1 MEGNTNEHNE
11 SAGRNVDGQNGTG
24 DRSPHNRIQND
35 KATVRLPMLMGITL
49 AGGMLIGATFFG
61 GTKSLNSIGRG
72 YTKYREILQLI
83 ENNYVDTVNTD
94 DLVDYSI
101 EKMLEKLD
109 PHTAYMN
116 PQDAVA
122 ARSQLEGGFDGIGVE
137 FNIYKDTVYVV
148 TPLAGGPSEAAGIQ
162 SGDKIVKVDDKPLA
176 GGKIEN
182 SAVFKALRGKRGTP
196 VKLTILRKN
205 DKVPKDFTITRDRI
219 PTYSV
224 DAAYMIDAKTGYLK
238 VNRFSETTYDEFKTA
253 LASLKSQGMTQLM
266 MDLRNNPGGYMDR
279 ATSIADEFIAGN
291 KLLVYTD
298 GKDNRYDR
306 QTYARIAGQFEE
318 GPLIVLVDEGSA
330 SASEIVAGALQDH
343 DRALIAGRRSF
354 GKGLVQMPVQLTDGS
369 ELRLTISRYYTPS
382 GRSIQKPY
390 VMGQEGDYE
399 KDLERRSKRGEYY
412 IADSI
417 KNDPKLKFRT
427 DGGRVV
433 YGGGGITPDYFIPR
447 DSTWQTSYLVQLYGK
462 NIIREFAME
471 YTSDNHKKLE
481 KMPFDEFDRS
491 VVITDDQLNS
501 LVKDATA
508 EGIKFNEKEFNRSKN
523 YIRNQIKAL
532 VARSIYQK
540 KNKAGQNNEFFR
552 VIGQTDDTYQKALK
566 LFDRADKLEH
576 GAMTYNQPEKK

>member
-1 MEGNTNEHNE
+1 MESGERFNNDP
-11 SAGRNVDGQNGTG
+11 AGQKGGRPV
-24 DRSPHNRIQND
+24 IQNS
-35 KATVRLPMLMGITL
+35 KATVRLPMLLGITL
-49 AGGMLIGATFFG
+49 AGGVLIGATFFG
-61 GTKSLNSIGRG
+61 GTKSLNTIGRG

-94 DLVDYSI
+94 ELVDYSI
-101 EKMLEKLD
+101 EKMLQKLD

-116 PQDAVA
+116 PQDAIA

-137 FNIYKDTVYVV
+137 FNIFKDTVYVV
-148 TPLAGGPSEAAGIQ
+148 TPLAGGPSETAGIQ
-162 SGDKIVKVDDKPLA
+162 SGDKIIKVDDTPLA
-176 GGKIEN
+176 GKKIEN
-182 SAVFKALRGKRGTP
+182 SAVFKALRGKRGTE
-196 VKLTILRKN
+196 VKLTILRKGEKEP
-205 DKVPKDFTITRDRI
+205 KVFAITRDRI

-224 DAAYMIDAKTGYLK
+224 DAAYMIDNKTGYLK

-253 LASLKSQGMTQLM
+253 LTALKAQGMTQLL

-279 ATSIADEFIAGN
+279 ATSIADEFISGN

-306 QTYARIAGQFEE
+306 QTFARIAGQFEE

-354 GKGLVQMPVQLTDGS
+354 GKGLVQMPVTLSDGS

-390 VMGQEGDYE
+390 VPGQEGDYE
-399 KDLERRSKRGEYY
+399 KDLELRSKRGEYY

-417 KNDPKLKFRT
+417 KNDPKLKFKT

-447 DSTWQTSYLVQLYGK
+447 DSSWQTSYLVQLYSK

-471 YTSDNHKKLE
+471 YTNDNRKKLE
-481 KMPFDEFDRS
+481 KMPFAEFDRA
-491 VVITDDQLNS
+491 VTINDEELGKLTKQ
-501 LVKDATA
+501 ATA
-508 EGIKFNEKEFNRSKN
+508 EGVKFNEKEYNRSKN
-523 YIRNQIKAL
+523 YIRTQVKAL

-540 KNKAGQNNEFFR
+540 NNKGGQNNEFFR
-552 VIGQTDDTYQKALK
+552 VISESDDTYQKALR
-566 LFDRADKLEH
+566 LFDRAGKLEH
-576 GAMTYNQPEKK
+576 GMFTYNAPDKK

>member
-1 MEGNTNEHNE
+1 MEGNNYLSDEPTGHKSDE
-11 SAGRNVDGQNGTG
+11 SQNAAK
-24 DRSPHNRIQND
+24 RHANNQIQND

-94 DLVDYSI
+94 ELVDFSI

-137 FNIYKDTVYVV
+137 FNVYKDTVYVV
-148 TPLAGGPSEAAGIQ
+148 TPLAGGPSETAGII
-162 SGDKIVKVDDKPLA
+162 SGDKILKVDDKPF
-176 GGKIEN
+176 GTGKIEN
-182 SAVFKALRGKRGTP
+182 SSVFKALRGKRGTT
-196 VKLTILRKN
+196 VKLTILRKG

-219 PTYSV
+219 PTFSV
-224 DAAYMIDAKTGYLK
+224 DAAYMVDNKTGYIK

-253 LASLKSQGMTQLM
+253 LNSLKSQGMTQLM

-279 ATSIADEFIAGN
+279 ATSLADEFISGN

-318 GPLIVLVDEGSA
+318 GPLVVLVDEGSA

-354 GKGLVQMPVQLTDGS
+354 GKGLVQMPVQLSDGS

-390 VMGQEGDYE
+390 VPGHEGDYE
-399 KDLERRSKRGEYY
+399 KDLELRSKRGEYY

-447 DSTWQTSYLVQLYGK
+447 DSSWQTPYLLQLYGK

-471 YTSDNHKKLE
+471 YTNENMRKLE
-481 KMPFDEFDRS
+481 KMSFPEFDKA
-491 VVITDDQLNS
+491 VIITDEQMNR
-501 LVKDATA
+501 LVKDATS
-508 EGIKFNEKEFNRSKN
+508 EGVKFNEKEYNRSKA

-532 VARSIYQK
+532 VARSVFQK

-552 VIGQTDDTYQKALK
+552 VIGQTDDTFQKALK

-576 GAMTYNQPEKK
+576 GMFTYNQPEKK

>member
-1 MEGNTNEHNE
+1 MDQEYNVNSESPGQKGTRNPQNEE
-11 SAGRNVDGQNGTG
+11 
-24 DRSPHNRIQND
+24 PIQNS
-35 KATVRLPMLMGITL
+35 KATVRLPMLLGITL

-83 ENNYVDTVNTD
+83 ESNYVDTVNTD
-94 DLVDYSI
+94 ELVDYSI
-101 EKMLEKLD
+101 EKMLQKLD

-148 TPLAGGPSEAAGIQ
+148 TPLSGGPSETAGIL
-162 SGDKIVKVDDKPLA
+162 SGDKIIKVDDTPLT
-176 GGKIEN
+176 GSKIEN
-182 SAVFKALRGKRGTP
+182 TMVFKALRGKRGTP
-196 VKLTILRKN
+196 VSMTILRKGE
-205 DKVPKDFTITRDRI
+205 KQSRVFTITRDRI

-224 DAAYMIDAKTGYLK
+224 DAAYMVDDKTGYIK

-253 LASLKSQGMTQLM
+253 LASLKSQGMTRLM

-279 ATSIADEFIAGN
+279 ATSIADEFISGD
-291 KLLVYTD
+291 KMLVYTK
-298 GKDNRYDR
+298 GKDNRYNR
-306 QTYARIAGQFEE
+306 QTHAHIAGQFEE
-318 GPLIVLVDEGSA
+318 GALVVLMDEGSA

-354 GKGLVQMPVQLTDGS
+354 GKGLVQMPVQLSDGS

-399 KDLERRSKRGEYY
+399 KDLEQRSKRGEYY

-417 KNDPKLKFRT
+417 KNNPKLKFRT
-427 DGGRVV
+427 DAGRVV
-433 YGGGGITPDYFIPR
+433 YGGGGITPDFFIPR
-447 DSTWQTSYLVQLYGK
+447 DSTWQTPYLIQLYGK

-471 YTSDNHKKLE
+471 YTNDNRAKLE
-481 KMPFDEFDRS
+481 KMPFAEFDRTTL
-491 VVITDDQLNS
+491 INDEQMAR
-501 LVKDATA
+501 LVKEATA
-508 EGIKFNEKEFNRSKN
+508 EGVKFNENEYNRSKN
-523 YIRNQIKAL
+523 YIRTQIKAL
-532 VARSIYQK
+532 IARSIYQK
-540 KNKAGQNNEFFR
+540 KNAAGKNNEFFK
-552 VIGQTDDTYQKALK
+552 VIGESDDTYQKALK
-566 LFDRADKLEH
+566 LFDRAGKLES
-576 GAMTYNQPEKK
+576 GTFTYNAPVK

>member
-1 MEGNTNEHNE
+1 MEAGQHFNNE
-11 SAGRNVDGQNGTG
+11 SAGRSQDGQPQEGQKGTG
-24 DRSPHNRIQND
+24 SRIQND
-35 KATVRLPMLMGITL
+35 KATVRLPMLLGITL
-49 AGGMLIGATFFG
+49 AGGMLVGATFFG
-61 GTKSLNSIGRG
+61 GTKSLNNIGRG

-116 PQDAVA
+116 PQDAIA

-148 TPLAGGPSEAAGIQ
+148 TPLAGGPSETAGIQ
-162 SGDKIVKVDDKPLA
+162 SGDKIIKVDDTPLV

-182 SAVFKALRGKRGTP
+182 SAVFKALRGKRGTE
-196 VKLTILRKN
+196 VKMTILRKGEKEP
-205 DKVPKDFTITRDRI
+205 KVFAVTRDRI

-224 DAAYMIDAKTGYLK
+224 DAAYMVDAKTGYIK

-253 LASLKSQGMTQLM
+253 LAALKSQGMTQLM

-291 KLLVYTD
+291 KMLVYTD

-306 QTYARIAGQFEE
+306 QTYARISGQFEE
-318 GPLIVLVDEGSA
+318 GALVVLMDEGSA

-354 GKGLVQMPVQLTDGS
+354 GKGLVQMPVQLSDGS

-390 VMGQEGDYE
+390 VPGREGDYE
-399 KDLERRSKRGEYY
+399 KDLELRSKRGEYY

-417 KNDPKLKFRT
+417 KNDPKLKFKT

-447 DSTWQTSYLVQLYGK
+447 DSSWQTPYLIQLYGK

-471 YTSDNHKKLE
+471 YTNDNRKKLE
-481 KMPFDEFDRS
+481 KLPFDEFNRTVTISDEQMTR
-491 VVITDDQLNS
+491 

-523 YIRNQIKAL
+523 YIRTQIKAL
-532 VARSIYQK
+532 VARYIYQK
-540 KNKAGQNNEFFR
+540 NNKGGQNNEYFR
-552 VIGQTDDTYQKALK
+552 VAGDVDDTYQKALK
-566 LFDRADKLEH
+566 LFDRANKLEH
-576 GAMTYNQPEKK
+576 GMFTYNQPERK

>member
-1 MEGNTNEHNE
+1 MEGENNAMNK
-11 SAGRNVDGQNGTG
+11 SAGQQNDGQET
-24 DRSPHNRIQND
+24 RIQND
-35 KATVRLPMLMGITL
+35 KATVRLPMMLGITL

-61 GTKSLNSIGRG
+61 GTKSLNNIGRG

-83 ENNYVDTVNTD
+83 ENNYVDSVNTD

-101 EKMLEKLD
+101 TKMLEKLD

-137 FNIYKDTVYVV
+137 FNVYKDTVYVV
-148 TPLAGGPSEAAGIQ
+148 TPLAGGPSETAGIL
-162 SGDKIVKVDDKPLA
+162 SGDKILKADDTSLV

-182 SAVFKALRGKRGTP
+182 SAVFKALRGKRGTD
-196 VKLTILRKN
+196 VKLTILRKG
-205 DKVPKDFTITRDRI
+205 DPQPKVFTITRDRI

-224 DAAYMIDAKTGYLK
+224 DASYMIDAKTGYIK
-238 VNRFSETTYDEFKTA
+238 INRFSETTYDEFKTA
-253 LASLKSQGMTQLM
+253 LAALKAQGMTQLM

-279 ATSIADEFIAGN
+279 ATNIADEFISGN
-291 KLLVYTD
+291 KLLVYTN

-306 QTYARIAGQFEE
+306 KTYAHITGQFED
-318 GPLIVLVDEGSA
+318 GPLVVLVDEGSA
-330 SASEIVAGALQDH
+330 SASEIVSGALQDH

-354 GKGLVQMPVQLTDGS
+354 GKGLVQMPVTLSDGS

-390 VMGQEGDYE
+390 VPGHEGDYE
-399 KDLERRSKRGEYY
+399 KDLELRSKRGEYY

-417 KNDPKLKFRT
+417 KNDPKLKFKT
-427 DGGRVV
+427 DGGRIV

-447 DSTWQTSYLVQLYGK
+447 DSSWQTPYLIQLYGK
-462 NIIREFAME
+462 NIVREFAME
-471 YTSDNHKKLE
+471 YTNDNRKKLE
-481 KMPFDEFDRS
+481 KMPFAEFEKT
-491 VVITDDQLNS
+491 VVINDEQMS
-501 LVKDATA
+501 RLVKDATS
-508 EGIKFNEKEFNRSKN
+508 EGIKFNEKEYNRSKN

-540 KNKAGQNNEFFR
+540 NNKGGQNNEFFR
-552 VIGQTDDTYQKALK
+552 VIAQGDDTYQKALK

-576 GAMTYNQPEKK
+576 GAMTYNQK

>member
-1 MEGNTNEHNE
+1 MEEINNGENEP
-11 SAGRNVDGQNGTG
+11 AGRGSAVPKNK
-24 DRSPHNRIQND
+24 IQND
-35 KATVRLPMLMGITL
+35 RATVRLPMLMGITL

-61 GTKSLNSIGRG
+61 GTKSLNTIGRG

-94 DLVDYSI
+94 ELVDYSI

-109 PHTAYMN
+109 PHTVYIN

-122 ARSQLEGGFDGIGVE
+122 ARSQLDGGFDGIGVE

-148 TPLAGGPSEAAGIQ
+148 TPLAGGPSEAVGIQ
-162 SGDKIVKVDDKPLA
+162 SGDKIIKVDDKPL
-176 GGKIEN
+176 GGAKLEN
-182 SAVFKALRGKRGTP
+182 SAVFKALRGKRGTD
-196 VKLTILRKN
+196 VKLTILRKG
-205 DKVPKDFTITRDRI
+205 DKQPKEFTVTRDRI

-224 DAAYMIDAKTGYLK
+224 DAAYMIDAKTGYIK

-253 LASLKSQGMTQLM
+253 LASLKAKGMTQLM

-279 ATSIADEFIAGN
+279 ATNIADEFISGN

-306 QTYARIAGQFEE
+306 KTFARITGQFEE
-318 GPLIVLVDEGSA
+318 GPLVVLVDEGSA

-354 GKGLVQMPVQLTDGS
+354 GKGLVQMPVTLSDGS

-390 VMGQEGDYE
+390 IPGHEGDYE
-399 KDLERRSKRGEYY
+399 KDLDQRSKRGEYY

-417 KNDPKLKFRT
+417 KNDPKLKFNT

-447 DSTWQTSYLVQLYGK
+447 DSTWQTPYLVKLYGK

-471 YTSDNHKKLE
+471 YGNDNRKKLE
-481 KMPFDEFDRS
+481 KMPFDEFDRTINIS
-491 VVITDDQLNS
+491 DEQLNR
-501 LVKDATA
+501 LVKNASD
-508 EGIKFNEKEFNRSKN
+508 EGIKFNEKEYARSKN
-523 YIRNQIKAL
+523 YIRSQIKAL
-532 VARSIYQK
+532 VARSLYQK
-540 KNKAGQNNEFFR
+540 NNKAGQNNEFFR

-576 GAMTYNQPEKK
+576 GAMSYNEK

>member
-1 MEGNTNEHNE
+1 MDDTNNAMNTP
-11 SAGRNVDGQNGTG
+11 AGQERDGQT
-24 DRSPHNRIQND
+24 PPIQND
-35 KATVRLPMLMGITL
+35 KATVRLPMLLGITL

-61 GTKSLNSIGRG
+61 GTKSLNTIGRG

-101 EKMLEKLD
+101 TKMLEKLD

-148 TPLAGGPSEAAGIQ
+148 TPLAGGPSETAGIL
-162 SGDKIVKVDDKPLA
+162 SGDKIIKVDETPLV

-182 SAVFKALRGKRGTP
+182 SAVFKALRGKRGTD
-196 VKLTILRKN
+196 VKLTILRKG
-205 DKVPKDFTITRDRI
+205 DKQPKEFTITRDRI

-224 DAAYMIDAKTGYLK
+224 DAAYMIDAKTGYIK
-238 VNRFSETTYDEFKTA
+238 INRFSETTYDEFKTA
-253 LASLKSQGMTQLM
+253 MASLKAKGMTQLM

-279 ATSIADEFIAGN
+279 ATNIADEFISGN
-291 KLLVYTD
+291 KLLVYTN
-298 GKDNRYDR
+298 GKDSRYDR
-306 QTYARIAGQFEE
+306 KTYAHIAGQFEE
-318 GPLIVLVDEGSA
+318 GPLVVLVDEGSA
-330 SASEIVAGALQDH
+330 SASEIVSGALQDH

-354 GKGLVQMPVQLTDGS
+354 GKGLVQMPVTLSDGS

-390 VMGQEGDYE
+390 VPGQEGDYE
-399 KDLERRSKRGEYY
+399 KDLELRSKRGEYY

-417 KNDPKLKFRT
+417 KNDPKLKFKT

-447 DSTWQTSYLVQLYGK
+447 DSTWQTAYLIQLYGK
-462 NIIREFAME
+462 NIIREFAMD
-471 YTSDNHKKLE
+471 YTNENRKKLE
-481 KMPFDEFDRS
+481 KMPFEEFDRS
-491 VVITDDQLNS
+491 VVIGDDQMNL
-501 LVKDATA
+501 LVKEATS
-508 EGIKFNEKEFNRSKN
+508 EGIKFNEKEYNRSKT

-532 VARSIYQK
+532 VARAIYQK
-540 KNKAGQNNEFFR
+540 NNKAGQNNEFFR
-552 VIGQTDDTYQKALK
+552 VISQSDDTYQKALK

-576 GAMTYNQPEKK
+576 GMFTYNQK

>member
-1 MEGNTNEHNE
+1 MDKEHEFDKE
-11 SAGRNVDGQNGTG
+11 STGRKDTPNGAPDG
-24 DRSPHNRIQND
+24 RIQNN
-35 KATVRLPMLMGITL
+35 KATVRMPMLLGITL

-61 GTKSLNSIGRG
+61 GAKSLNNIGRG

-94 DLVDYSI
+94 ELVDYSI
-101 EKMLEKLD
+101 EQMLHKLD

-116 PQDAVA
+116 PQDAIA

-148 TPLAGGPSEAAGIQ
+148 TPISGGPSETAGIL
-162 SGDKIVKVDDKPLA
+162 SGDRIIKVNDTPLA

-182 SAVFKALRGKRGTP
+182 SMVFKALRGKRGTD
-196 VKLTILRKN
+196 VKMTILRKGEKEP
-205 DKVPKDFTITRDRI
+205 KVFTVTRDRI

-224 DAAYMIDAKTGYLK
+224 DAAYMIDPKTGYIK

-253 LASLKSQGMTQLM
+253 LASLKAQGMTRLL

-306 QTYARIAGQFEE
+306 QTHARIAGQFEE
-318 GPLIVLVDEGSA
+318 GPLVVLVDEGSA

-354 GKGLVQMPVQLTDGS
+354 GKGLVQMPVQLSDGS

-399 KDLERRSKRGEYY
+399 KDLELRSKRGEYY

-417 KNDPKLKFRT
+417 RNDPKLKFKT

-447 DSTWQTSYLVQLYGK
+447 DSTWQTPYLIQLYGK

-471 YTSDNHKKLE
+471 YANDNRAKLD
-481 KMPFDEFDRS
+481 KMLFEDFDRT
-491 VVITDDQLNS
+491 VTINDEQMGRF
-501 LVKDATA
+501 VKDATEA
-508 EGIKFNEKEFNRSKN
+508 GVKFNEKQYNRSKN
-523 YIRNQIKAL
+523 YIRTQIKAL

-540 KNKAGQNNEFFR
+540 KNKAGQNNEFFK
-552 VIGQTDDTYQKALK
+552 VIGESDDTYQKALK
-566 LFDRADKLEH
+566 LFDRAGKLES
-576 GAMTYNQPEKK
+576 GTFTYNAPERK

>member
-1 MEGNTNEHNE
+1 MEKEHDFKGD
-11 SAGRNVDGQNGTG
+11 SAGQKNT
-24 DRSPHNRIQND
+24 SPGVSEGKIQNS
-35 KATVRLPMLMGITL
+35 KAMVRLPMLLGITL

-61 GTKSLNSIGRG
+61 GAKSLNNIGRG

-94 DLVDYSI
+94 DLVDFSI
-101 EKMLEKLD
+101 EKMLQKLD

-116 PQDAVA
+116 PQDAIA
-122 ARSQLEGGFDGIGVE
+122 ARSQLDGGFDGIGVE

-148 TPLAGGPSEAAGIQ
+148 TPMSGGPSETAGIL
-162 SGDKIVKVDDKPLA
+162 SGDKIIKVDDTPLA
-176 GGKIEN
+176 GGKIDN
-182 SAVFKALRGKRGTP
+182 SMVYKALRGKRGTP
-196 VKLTILRKN
+196 VRMTILRKGEKEP
-205 DKVPKDFTITRDRI
+205 KVFTVTRDRI
-219 PTYSV
+219 ATYSV
-224 DAAYMIDAKTGYLK
+224 DAAYMVDAKTGFIK

-253 LASLKSQGMTQLM
+253 LASLKAQGMTQLM
-266 MDLRNNPGGYMDR
+266 VDLRNNPGGYMDR
-279 ATSIADEFIAGN
+279 ATSIADEFISGN

-306 QTYARIAGQFEE
+306 QTHARIAGQFEE
-318 GPLIVLVDEGSA
+318 GPLVLLVDEGSA

-354 GKGLVQMPVQLTDGS
+354 GKGLVQMPVQLSDGS

-399 KDLERRSKRGEYY
+399 KDLEKRSKRGEYY

-417 KNDPKLKFRT
+417 KNDPKLKFKT

-447 DSTWQTSYLVQLYGK
+447 DSTWQTPYLIQLYGK

-471 YTSDNHKKLE
+471 YANDNRVKLE
-481 KMPFDEFDRS
+481 KMPFADFNRTVTINDEQMSRF
-491 VVITDDQLNS
+491 VKNATD
-501 LVKDATA
+501 
-508 EGIKFNEKEFNRSKN
+508 EGVKFNEKEYNRSKN
-523 YIRNQIKAL
+523 YIRTQIKAL
-532 VARSIYQK
+532 VARNIYQK

-552 VIGQTDDTYQKALK
+552 VIGESDDTYQKALQ
-566 LFDRADKLEH
+566 LFDRAGKLES
-576 GAMTYNQPEKK
+576 GTFTYNAPERK

>member
-1 MEGNTNEHNE
+1 
-11 SAGRNVDGQNGTG
+11 
-24 DRSPHNRIQND
+24 
-35 KATVRLPMLMGITL
+35 MLLGVTL
-49 AGGMLIGATFFG
+49 AGGMLVGATFFG
-61 GTKSLNSIGRG
+61 GTKSLNNIGRG

-94 DLVDYSI
+94 ELVDFSI
-101 EKMLEKLD
+101 EKMLQKLD

-116 PQDAVA
+116 PQDAIA

-162 SGDKIVKVDDKPLA
+162 SGDKIIKVDDTPLA

-182 SAVFKALRGKRGTP
+182 SAVFKALRGKRGTE
-196 VKLTILRKN
+196 VKMTILRKGE
-205 DKVPKDFTITRDRI
+205 KEPRLFTVTRDRI
-219 PTYSV
+219 PTYSI
-224 DAAYMIDAKTGYLK
+224 DAAYMVDGKTGYIK

-279 ATSIADEFIAGN
+279 ATSIADEFISGN
-291 KLLVYTD
+291 KMLVYTD

-318 GPLIVLVDEGSA
+318 GALVVLMDEGSA

-354 GKGLVQMPVQLTDGS
+354 GKGLVQMPVQLSDGS

-390 VMGQEGDYE
+390 VPGQEGDYE
-399 KDLERRSKRGEYY
+399 KDLEQRSKRGEYY

-417 KNDPKLKFRT
+417 KNDPKLKFKT

-447 DSTWQTSYLVQLYGK
+447 DSSWQTPYLVQLYGK

-471 YTSDNHKKLE
+471 YANDNRKKLE
-481 KMPFDEFDRS
+481 KMPFDEFNRTVTINDELMAR
-491 VVITDDQLNS
+491 
-501 LVKDATA
+501 LVKDATS
-508 EGIKFNEKEFNRSKN
+508 EGIKFNEKEYSRSKN
-523 YIRNQIKAL
+523 YIRTQVKAL
-532 VARSIYQK
+532 VARYVYQK
-540 KNKAGQNNEFFR
+540 NNKAGQNNEYFR
-552 VIGQTDDTYQKALK
+552 VAGEADDTYQKALK
-566 LFDRADKLEH
+566 LFDRANKLEH
-576 GAMTYNQPEKK
+576 GMFTYNQPERK

>member
-1 MEGNTNEHNE
+1 MASEENFNTNPEGAKGSRTEIHN
-11 SAGRNVDGQNGTG
+11 S
-24 DRSPHNRIQND
+24 
-35 KATVRLPMLMGITL
+35 KATVRLPMLLGITL

-61 GTKSLNSIGRG
+61 GTKSLNTIGRG

-94 DLVDYSI
+94 ELVDYSI
-101 EKMLEKLD
+101 SKMLEKLD

-116 PQDAVA
+116 PQDAIA

-148 TPLAGGPSEAAGIQ
+148 TPLAGGPSETAGIQ
-162 SGDKIVKVDDKPLA
+162 SGDKIIKVDETPLA
-176 GGKIEN
+176 GKKIEN
-182 SAVFKALRGKRGTP
+182 SAVFKALRGKRGTD
-196 VKLTILRKN
+196 VRLTILRKGEKTP
-205 DKVPKDFTITRDRI
+205 KVFTITRDRI

-224 DAAYMIDAKTGYLK
+224 DAAYMVDNKTGYIK

-253 LASLKSQGMTQLM
+253 LGSLKSQGMTQLL

-279 ATSIADEFIAGN
+279 ATSIADEFISGN

-306 QTYARIAGQFEE
+306 QTFARISGLFED
-318 GPLIVLVDEGSA
+318 GPLVVLIDEGSA

-354 GKGLVQMPVQLTDGS
+354 GKGLVQMPVQLSDGS

-390 VMGQEGDYE
+390 VPGQEGDYE
-399 KDLERRSKRGEYY
+399 KDLEQRSRRGEYY

-417 KNDPKLKFRT
+417 KNDPKLKFKT

-447 DSTWQTSYLVQLYGK
+447 DSTWQTSYLVQLYSK

-471 YTSDNHKKLE
+471 YANENQKKLE
-481 KMPFDEFDRS
+481 KLPFTEFDKA
-491 VVITDDQLNS
+491 VTIGDEQMNK
-501 LVKDATA
+501 LVKLATA
-508 EGIKFNEKEFNRSKN
+508 GSIKFNEKEFNRSKN
-523 YIRNQIKAL
+523 YIRTQVKAL
-532 VARSIYQK
+532 VARSVYQK
-540 KNKAGQNNEFFR
+540 NNKGGQNNEFFR
-552 VIGQTDDTYQKALK
+552 VISESDDTYQKALK
-566 LFDRADKLEH
+566 LFDQADKLEH
-576 GAMTYNQPEKK
+576 GMFTYNKPEKK

>member
-1 MEGNTNEHNE
+1 MEKDNKAE
-11 SAGRNVDGQNGTG
+11 SEWAGRGSSSTKSG
-24 DRSPHNRIQND
+24 IQNN
-35 KATVRLPMLMGITL
+35 KATVRLPMLLGITL

-61 GTKSLNSIGRG
+61 ATKSMSGIGRG

-83 ENNYVDTVNTD
+83 ENNYVDSVNTD
-94 DLVDYSI
+94 ELVDYSI

-148 TPLAGGPSEAAGIQ
+148 TPLAGGPSEAVGIR
-162 SGDKIVKVDDKPLA
+162 SGDKIIKVDDKSL
-176 GGKIEN
+176 GVGKIEN
-182 SAVFKALRGKRGTP
+182 SAVFKALRGKRGTD
-196 VKLTILRKN
+196 VKLTVLRKG
-205 DKVPKDFTITRDRI
+205 DPKPKDFTVTRDRI
-219 PTYSV
+219 PTYSI
-224 DAAYMIDAKTGYLK
+224 DAAYMIDGKTGYIK
-238 VNRFSETTYDEFKTA
+238 INRFSETTYDEFKSA
-253 LASLKSQGMTQLM
+253 LASLKAKGMTQLM

-279 ATSIADEFIAGN
+279 ATNIADEFISGN

-306 QTYARIAGQFEE
+306 KTNAHIAGQFEE
-318 GPLIVLVDEGSA
+318 GALVVLIDEGSA
-330 SASEIVAGALQDH
+330 SASEIVSGALQDH
-343 DRALIAGRRSF
+343 DRALVVGRRSF
-354 GKGLVQMPVQLTDGS
+354 GKGLVQMPVTLSDGS

-399 KDLERRSKRGEYY
+399 KDLEVRSKRGEYY
-412 IADSI
+412 VADSI
-417 KNDPKLKFRT
+417 KNDPKLKFKT
-427 DGGRVV
+427 DGGRIV

-447 DSTWQTSYLVQLYGK
+447 DSTWQTAYLVQLYGK
-462 NIIREFAME
+462 SIIREFAME
-471 YTSDNHKKLE
+471 YTNDNKQKLE
-481 KMPFDEFDRS
+481 KMPFAEFNRTVTISDE
-491 VVITDDQLNS
+491 QLNR

-508 EGIKFNEKEFNRSKN
+508 EGIKFNEKEYNRSKN

-532 VARSIYQK
+532 VARAIYQK
-540 KNKAGQNNEFFR
+540 ENKSGQNNEFFR
-552 VIGQTDDTYQKALK
+552 VISQTDDTFQKALQ

-576 GAMTYNQPEKK
+576 GTMSYNQK

>member
-1 MEGNTNEHNE
+1 MDTENKFENEPAHE
-11 SAGRNVDGQNGTG
+11 DAGG
-24 DRSPHNRIQND
+24 PAKRIQND
-35 KATVRLPMLMGITL
+35 KATVRLPMLVGITL

-61 GTKSLNSIGRG
+61 GTKSLNSIGKG

-83 ENNYVDTVNTD
+83 ENNYVDSVNTD
-94 DLVDYSI
+94 DLVDFSI

-148 TPLAGGPSEAAGIQ
+148 TPLAGGPSETAGII
-162 SGDKIVKVDDKPLA
+162 SGDKIIKVDDKPLA
-176 GGKIEN
+176 GAKIEN
-182 SAVFKALRGKRGTP
+182 SAVFKALRGKRGSE
-196 VKLTILRKN
+196 VKLTILRKG
-205 DKVPKDFTITRDRI
+205 DKEPKVFAITRDRI

-238 VNRFSETTYDEFKTA
+238 INRFSETTYDEFKTA
-253 LASLKSQGMTQLM
+253 LTSLKSQGMTQLM
-266 MDLRNNPGGYMDR
+266 LDLRNNPGGYMDR
-279 ATSIADEFIAGN
+279 ATSIADEFISGN

-306 QTYARIAGQFEE
+306 KTYARMQGQFEE
-318 GPLIVLVDEGSA
+318 GALVVLVDEGSA

-354 GKGLVQMPVQLTDGS
+354 GKGLVQMPVTLSDGS

-390 VMGQEGDYE
+390 VPGHEGDYE
-399 KDLERRSKRGEYY
+399 KDLELRSKRGEYY

-417 KNDPKLKFRT
+417 KNDPKLKFKT

-447 DSTWQTSYLVQLYGK
+447 DSSWQTPYLIQLYSK

-471 YTSDNHKKLE
+471 YTNDNRKKLE
-481 KMPFDEFDRS
+481 KLPFAEFDKAVTINDEQMNR
-491 VVITDDQLNS
+491 

-532 VARSIYQK
+532 VARTVFQK
-540 KNKAGQNNEFFR
+540 NNKGGQNNEFFK
-552 VIGQTDDTYQKALK
+552 VIAQTDDTYQKALK

-576 GAMTYNQPEKK
+576 GMFTYNQK

>member
-1 MEGNTNEHNE
+1 MASEENFNNNPEGAKGSHTEIHN
-11 SAGRNVDGQNGTG
+11 S
-24 DRSPHNRIQND
+24 
-35 KATVRLPMLMGITL
+35 KATVRLPMLLGITL

-61 GTKSLNSIGRG
+61 GTKSLNTIGRG

-94 DLVDYSI
+94 ELVDYSI
-101 EKMLEKLD
+101 SKMLEKLD

-116 PQDAVA
+116 PQDAIA

-148 TPLAGGPSEAAGIQ
+148 TPLAGGPSETAGIQ
-162 SGDKIVKVDDKPLA
+162 SGDKIIKVDETPLA
-176 GGKIEN
+176 GKKIEN
-182 SAVFKALRGKRGTP
+182 SAVFKALRGKRGTD
-196 VKLTILRKN
+196 VRLTILRKGEKAP
-205 DKVPKDFTITRDRI
+205 KVFTITRDRI

-224 DAAYMIDAKTGYLK
+224 DAAYMVDNKTGYIK
-238 VNRFSETTYDEFKTA
+238 INRFSETTYDEFKTA
-253 LASLKSQGMTQLM
+253 LSSLKSQGMTQLL

-279 ATSIADEFIAGN
+279 ATSIADEFISGN

-306 QTYARIAGQFEE
+306 QTFARISGLFED
-318 GPLIVLVDEGSA
+318 GPLVVLIDEGSA

-354 GKGLVQMPVQLTDGS
+354 GKGLVQMPVQLSDGS

-390 VMGQEGDYE
+390 VPGQEGDYE
-399 KDLERRSKRGEYY
+399 KDLEQRSRRGEYY

-417 KNDPKLKFRT
+417 KNDPKLKFKT

-447 DSTWQTSYLVQLYGK
+447 DSTWQTSYLVQLYSK

-471 YTSDNHKKLE
+471 YANENQKKLE
-481 KMPFDEFDRS
+481 KLPFTEFDKA
-491 VVITDDQLNS
+491 VAIGDEQMNK
-501 LVKDATA
+501 LVKLATA
-508 EGIKFNEKEFNRSKN
+508 EGIKFNEKEFNRSKS
-523 YIRNQIKAL
+523 YIRTQVKAL
-532 VARSIYQK
+532 VARSVYQK
-540 KNKAGQNNEFFR
+540 NNKGGQNNEFFR
-552 VIGQTDDTYQKALK
+552 VISESDDTYQKALK
-566 LFDRADKLEH
+566 LFDQADKLEH
-576 GAMTYNQPEKK
+576 GMFTYNKPEKK

>member
-1 MEGNTNEHNE
+1 MASEENFNTNPEGAKGSRTEIHN
-11 SAGRNVDGQNGTG
+11 S
-24 DRSPHNRIQND
+24 
-35 KATVRLPMLMGITL
+35 KATVRLPMLLGITL

-61 GTKSLNSIGRG
+61 GTKSLNTIGRG

-94 DLVDYSI
+94 ELVDYSI
-101 EKMLEKLD
+101 SKMLEKLD

-116 PQDAVA
+116 PQDAIA

-148 TPLAGGPSEAAGIQ
+148 TPLAGGPSETAGIQ
-162 SGDKIVKVDDKPLA
+162 SGDKIIKVDETPLA
-176 GGKIEN
+176 GKKIEN
-182 SAVFKALRGKRGTP
+182 SAVFKALRGKRGTD
-196 VKLTILRKN
+196 VRLTILRKGEKTP
-205 DKVPKDFTITRDRI
+205 KVFTITRDRI

-224 DAAYMIDAKTGYLK
+224 DAAYMVDNKTGYIK

-253 LASLKSQGMTQLM
+253 LGSLKSQGMTQLL

-279 ATSIADEFIAGN
+279 ATSIADEFISGN

-306 QTYARIAGQFEE
+306 QTFARISGLFED
-318 GPLIVLVDEGSA
+318 GPLVVLIDEGSA

-354 GKGLVQMPVQLTDGS
+354 GKGLVQMPVQLSDGS

-390 VMGQEGDYE
+390 VPGQEGDYE
-399 KDLERRSKRGEYY
+399 KDLEQRSRRGEYY

-417 KNDPKLKFRT
+417 KNDPKLKFKT

-447 DSTWQTSYLVQLYGK
+447 DSTWQTSYLVQLYSK

-471 YTSDNHKKLE
+471 YANENQKKLE
-481 KMPFDEFDRS
+481 KLPFTEFDKA
-491 VVITDDQLNS
+491 VTIGDEQMNK
-501 LVKDATA
+501 LVKLATA
-508 EGIKFNEKEFNRSKN
+508 G
-523 YIRNQIKAL
+523 
-532 VARSIYQK
+532 
-540 KNKAGQNNEFFR
+540 G
-552 VIGQTDDTYQKALK
+552 D
-566 LFDRADKLEH
+566 
-576 GAMTYNQPEKK
+576 

>member
-1 MEGNTNEHNE
+1 MEEGDNATDKL
-11 SAGRNVDGQNGTG
+11 AGRKADGQHT
-24 DRSPHNRIQND
+24 PIQNG
-35 KATVRLPMLMGITL
+35 KATVRLPMLLGITL

-94 DLVDYSI
+94 DLVDFSI
-101 EKMLEKLD
+101 TKMLEKLD

-116 PQDAVA
+116 PQDAIA

-148 TPLAGGPSEAAGIQ
+148 TPLAGGPSESAGIM
-162 SGDKIVKVDDKPLA
+162 SGDKIIIVDNTPLA

-182 SAVFKALRGKRGTP
+182 SAVFKALRGKRGTE
-196 VKLTILRKN
+196 VKLTILRKG
-205 DKVPKDFTITRDRI
+205 DKQPKEFTITRDRI

-224 DAAYMIDAKTGYLK
+224 DAVYMVDAKTGYIK
-238 VNRFSETTYDEFKTA
+238 INRFSETTYDEFKTA
-253 LASLKSQGMTQLM
+253 LASLKAQGMKQLM

-306 QTYARIAGQFEE
+306 KTTARIAGQFEE
-318 GPLIVLVDEGSA
+318 GPIVVLIDEGSA

-354 GKGLVQMPVQLTDGS
+354 GKGLVQMPVTLSDGS

-390 VMGQEGDYE
+390 IPGQEGDYE
-399 KDLERRSKRGEYY
+399 KDLELRSKRGEYY

-417 KNDPKLKFRT
+417 KNDPKLKFKT

-447 DSTWQTSYLVQLYGK
+447 DSTWQTPYLIQIYGK
-462 NIIREFAME
+462 NIIRESAME
-471 YTSDNHKKLE
+471 YTNDNRKELE
-481 KMPFDEFDRS
+481 KMPFDEFNRT
-491 VVITDDQLNS
+491 VVINDEQMNR
-501 LVKDATA
+501 LVKEATA
-508 EGIKFNEKEFNRSKN
+508 EGIKFNEKEYSRSKN

-532 VARSIYQK
+532 VARSVYQK
-540 KNKAGQNNEFFR
+540 NNKAGQNNEFFQ
-552 VIGQTDDTYQKALK
+552 IISQNDDTYQKALK

-576 GAMTYNQPEKK
+576 GTMSYNQK